1 MNTLE
6 QHNEEKEPDLHESD
20 NKADTNNEA
29 EIEEVSPATPIS
41 IVQESVKIIEDS
53 IATINDVYDPEIEE
67 FIKGFNDASLLVQ
80 FEPEHLE
87 KISTTLGSN
96 DYNTGFQAAKIYHA
110 KEKEQEQIAEFSK
123 LRSKSR
129 DRENEREF

>member
-6 QHNEEKEPDLHESD
+6 QHNEEKQPDLPESD
-20 NKADTNNEA
+20 SKTDTNNEA
-29 EIEEVSPATPIS
+29 EIEEVSPATPLS
-41 IVQESVKIIEDS
+41 IVQESVKIIENS
-53 IATINDVYDPEIEE
+53 IATINDVHDPEIEE

-80 FEPEHLE
+80 YEPEHLE
-87 KISTTLGSN
+87 KIKTTLGSN
-96 DYNTGFQAAKIYHA
+96 DYNTGFEAAKIYHA
-110 KEKEQEQIAEFSK
+110 KEKEQKQIDELSK

>member
-6 QHNEEKEPDLHESD
+6 QHNEENETDLPENDSTA
-20 NKADTNNEA
+20 NVNNEA
-29 EIEEVSPATPIS
+29 EIEEVSPATPLS
-41 IVQESVKIIEDS
+41 MVQESVKIIEDS

-80 FEPEHLE
+80 FEPEHLD

-96 DYNTGFQAAKIYHA
+96 DYNTGFEAAKIYHA
-110 KEKEQEQIAEFSK
+110 KEKEQEQINELSK

-129 DRENEREF
+129 DRENELEY

>member
-6 QHNEEKEPDLHESD
+6 QHNEEKETNLPESD
-20 NKADTNNEA
+20 SKADANNEA
-29 EIEEVSPATPIS
+29 EIEEVSPATPLS
-41 IVQESVKIIEDS
+41 IVQESVRIIEDS
-53 IATINDVYDPEIEE
+53 IATINDVYDPEIDE

-80 FEPEHLE
+80 FEPAHLE
-87 KISTTLGSN
+87 KIKTTLGSN

-110 KEKEQEQIAEFSK
+110 KEKEQEQINELSK
-123 LRSKSR
+123 FRSKSR